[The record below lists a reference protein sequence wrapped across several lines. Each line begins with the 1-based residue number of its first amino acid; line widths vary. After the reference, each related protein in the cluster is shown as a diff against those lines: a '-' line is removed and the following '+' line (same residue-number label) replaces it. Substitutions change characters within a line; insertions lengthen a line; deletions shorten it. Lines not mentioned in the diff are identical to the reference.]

1 MARIAAGAA
10 PEEMTMRL
18 DGKVAIVSGGAHGMG
33 AVEARLFAA
42 EGARVVIADIRDD
55 DGRRLEAEINE
66 SGGAAVFVHTDV
78 TSEDAWANVVAE
90 AVARFG
96 RLDILVNNAG
106 ISSRAVPDDD
116 SLEAWSRIMD
126 INSTGVFL
134 GTKHAI
140 NRMLQDG
147 GGSIVNISSIAG
159 LVGMTSGHPAYNASK
174 GAVRIFTKAMAV
186 RYGKQNIRVN
196 SVHPGFMP
204 PMMGNIPTEQVRAGR
219 SDMLDEHVPMGR
231 EGRQEEVANAVLF
244 LASDDAS
251 YITGAELVVD
261 GGFTAR

>member
-1 MARIAAGAA
+1 
-10 PEEMTMRL
+10 MRL
-18 DGKVAIVSGGAHGMG
+18 EGKVAIVSGGAHGMG
-33 AVEARLFAA
+33 SVEAQLFGS
-42 EGARVVIADIRDD
+42 EGAKVVIADIRND
-55 DGRRLEAEINE
+55 DGQRVEAEINE
-66 SGGAAVFVHTDV
+66 AGGQAMYVHTDV
-78 TSEDAWANVVAE
+78 TDEAAWANVVNE
-90 AVARFG
+90 AVTRFG

-116 SLEAWSRIMD
+116 SLDAWTRIMD

-140 NRMLQDG
+140 NQMRQNG

-159 LVGMTSGHPAYNASK
+159 MVGMLSGHPAYNASK
-174 GAVRIFTKAMAV
+174 GSVRIFTKAMAV
-186 RYGKQNIRVN
+186 RYGKENIRVN

-204 PMMGNIPTEQVRAGR
+204 PMMGNISTDEVRTGR
-219 SDMLDEHVPMGR
+219 SAMIDDQVPMGR

-251 YITGAELVVD
+251 YITGTELVVD